1 MKESHLA
8 EIIRNR
14 IKQYQNRP
22 AVKYKKDGIYKSL
35 SWNELGNQIDSISKY
50 LISEGLNIA
59 SNIGIYSQNCPEW
72 SITDFAIL
80 STRSVV
86 VPIFPTST
94 YEQLEYI
101 VNETEMEVLFVG
113 DEAQLYNAL
122 EVLKNCKF
130 LKKIITFFTPK
141 NEHEKVISFN
151 SILGNKYDDNIA
163 KILNQRLSKASI
175 NDLATIIY
183 TSGTTGE
190 PKGVMLHHS
199 NFIKLFE
206 IHDIRLELD
215 ENDVSLAFLPL
226 SHVFERGWTYFV
238 FYKGA
243 TNVYNYNPK
252 DIINEL
258 PIVKPTVMCAVP
270 RFFEKSYDI
279 ILKTT
284 HNWSKPKRSIF
295 NWALNTGLQ
304 YIEYEKDA
312 IKSPAI
318 LELKHKIANILVMK
332 TFRKVFGGR
341 IKYTPCAGAALNLEI
356 LKFFHALGI
365 KINYG
370 YGATETS
377 ATVSCMKKDK
387 YDFVN
392 TGSIMPD
399 VQVKINEE
407 DGQILV
413 KGETVFKGYYK
424 KPEATAEAL
433 KDGWYYTGDQG
444 EITSDGML
452 CMKERIKDIMKTSTG
467 KYVSPQKV
475 ELLLSQDQHI
485 EQLCVIGDNKRYL
498 TALIVPCYHYLKTL
512 SPKVEDHLNN
522 YKLVTN
528 PIAISEFQKKLDK
541 LQGQLASFE
550 KVVKFKLLPEPFT
563 IENNMMTNSLKVRRK
578 QVNIEYKQLIEEMY
592 K

>member
-8 EIIRNR
+8 KIIRNR
-14 IKQYQNRP
+14 IQQYQNRT
-22 AVKYKKDGIYKSL
+22 AVKYKEDGIYKSL
-35 SWNELGNQIDSISKY
+35 SWIDLGSRIDSISLF
-50 LISEGLNIA
+50 LISQGLHIT

-86 VPIFPTST
+86 VPVFPTST

-101 VNETEMEVLFVG
+101 VKETDMEVLFVG
-113 DEAQLYNAL
+113 DEAQLSYAL
-122 EVLKNCKF
+122 EVLKNCKS

-151 SILGNKYDDNIA
+151 SILNNKYDDNITE
-163 KILNQRLSKASI
+163 ILNQRLLEASI

-243 TNVYNYNPK
+243 TNIYNYNPK

-284 HNWSKPKRSIF
+284 QKWNKPKRSIF

-312 IKSPAI
+312 IKPPAI

-332 TFRKVFGGR
+332 AFRKVFGGQ
-341 IKYTPCAGAALNLEI
+341 IKYMPCAGAALNLEI

-387 YDFVN
+387 YDFIN
-392 TGSIMPD
+392 TGSIMPN
-399 VQVKINEE
+399 VEVKIIEE

-467 KYVSPQKV
+467 KYISPQKV

-485 EQLCVIGDNKRYL
+485 EQLCVIGDNRRYL

-528 PIAISEFQKKLDK
+528 PIAIDEFQKNYII
-541 LQGQLASFE
+541 S
-550 KVVKFKLLPEPFT
+550 
-563 IENNMMTNSLKVRRK
+563 R
-578 QVNIEYKQLIEEMY
+578 VN
-592 K
+592 

>member
-8 EIIRNR
+8 KIIRNR
-14 IKQYQNRP
+14 IQQYQNRT
-22 AVKYKKDGIYKSL
+22 AVKYKEDGIYKSL
-35 SWNELGNQIDSISKY
+35 SWIDLGSRIDSISLF
-50 LISEGLNIA
+50 LISQGLHIT

-86 VPIFPTST
+86 VPVFPTST

-101 VNETEMEVLFVG
+101 VKETDMEVLFVG
-113 DEAQLYNAL
+113 DEAQLSYAL
-122 EVLKNCKF
+122 EVLKNCKS

-151 SILGNKYDDNIA
+151 SILNNKYDDNITE
-163 KILNQRLSKASI
+163 ILNQRLLEASI

-243 TNVYNYNPK
+243 TNIYNYNPK

-284 HNWSKPKRSIF
+284 QKWNKPKRSIF

-312 IKSPAI
+312 IKPPAI

-332 TFRKVFGGR
+332 AFRKVFGGQ
-341 IKYTPCAGAALNLEI
+341 IKYMPCAGAALNLEI

-387 YDFVN
+387 YDFIN
-392 TGSIMPD
+392 TGSIMPN
-399 VQVKINEE
+399 VEVKIIEE

-467 KYVSPQKV
+467 KYISPQKV

-485 EQLCVIGDNKRYL
+485 EQLCVIGDNRRYL

-528 PIAISEFQKKLDK
+528 PIAIDEFQKKLHN
-541 LQGQLASFE
+541 LQSELASFE

-563 IENNMMTNSLKVRRK
+563 IENNLMTNSLKVRRK
-578 QVNIEYKQLIEEMY
+578 QVNIEYKELIEEMY
-592 K
+592 H

>member
-1 MKESHLA
+1 MKEFHLA

-14 IKQYQNRP
+14 VHQYQNRT
-22 AVKYKKDGIYKSL
+22 AVRFKKDGIYKSL
-35 SWNELGNQIDSISKY
+35 SWNELGNQIYSISQF
-50 LISEGLNIA
+50 LISEGLNVA

-101 VNETEMEVLFVG
+101 VEETEMEVLFVG
-113 DEAQLYNAL
+113 DETQLSNAL
-122 EVLKNCKF
+122 KALKNCKS
-130 LKKIITFFTPK
+130 LKKIITFNYPK
-141 NEHEKVISFN
+141 TENIQVVSFKD
-151 SILGNKYDDNIA
+151 ILTNTYDDYTKEI
-163 KILNQRLSKASI
+163 INQRLSESNI

-252 DIINEL
+252 EIINEL

-270 RFFEKSYDI
+270 RFFEKSYEI

-284 HNWSKPKRSIF
+284 HKWNRPKRSIF

-304 YIEYEKDA
+304 YIEYEKDSLIA
-312 IKSPAI
+312 PSL
-318 LELKHKIANILVMK
+318 LEFKHKIANLMVMK

-341 IKYTPCAGAALNLEI
+341 FKYMPCAGAALNLDI
-356 LKFFHALGI
+356 LKFFHALG
-365 KINYG
+365 
-370 YGATETS
+370 
-377 ATVSCMKKDK
+377 
-387 YDFVN
+387 
-392 TGSIMPD
+392 
-399 VQVKINEE
+399 
-407 DGQILV
+407 L
-413 KGETVFKGYYK
+413 
-424 KPEATAEAL
+424 
-433 KDGWYYTGDQG
+433 
-444 EITSDGML
+444 
-452 CMKERIKDIMKTSTG
+452 
-467 KYVSPQKV
+467 
-475 ELLLSQDQHI
+475 
-485 EQLCVIGDNKRYL
+485 
-498 TALIVPCYHYLKTL
+498 
-512 SPKVEDHLNN
+512 
-522 YKLVTN
+522 
-528 PIAISEFQKKLDK
+528 
-541 LQGQLASFE
+541 
-550 KVVKFKLLPEPFT
+550 
-563 IENNMMTNSLKVRRK
+563 
-578 QVNIEYKQLIEEMY
+578 
-592 K
+592 

>member
-1 MKESHLA
+1 
-8 EIIRNR
+8 
-14 IKQYQNRP
+14 
-22 AVKYKKDGIYKSL
+22 
-35 SWNELGNQIDSISKY
+35 
-50 LISEGLNIA
+50 
-59 SNIGIYSQNCPEW
+59 
-72 SITDFAIL
+72 
-80 STRSVV
+80 
-86 VPIFPTST
+86 
-94 YEQLEYI
+94 
-101 VNETEMEVLFVG
+101 MEVLFVG
-113 DEAQLYNAL
+113 DEIQLSNAI
-122 EVLKNCKF
+122 KAMDHCTS
-130 LKKIITFFTPK
+130 LKKIITFHCEDNDHK
-141 NEHEKVISFN
+141 QVISFKDLVN
-151 SILGNKYDDNIA
+151 TEYESKYLT
-163 KILNQRLSKASI
+163 ILNQRLSDANI

-215 ENDVSLAFLPL
+215 ESDVSLAFLPL

-243 TNVYNYNPK
+243 TNVYNYDPK
-252 DIINEL
+252 DIIKEL
-258 PIVKPTVMCAVP
+258 PIVKPTVMCTVP
-270 RFFEKSYDI
+270 RFFEKSFDI
-279 ILKTT
+279 ITKTT
-284 HNWSKPKRSIF
+284 QNWNKPKRSIF

-304 YIEYEKDA
+304 YIEYEKD
-312 IKSPAI
+312 SLTPPFL
-318 LELKHKIANILVMK
+318 LEFKHKISNVLVMK
-332 TFRKVFGGR
+332 TFRKVFGGN
-341 IKYTPCAGAALNLEI
+341 IKYMPCAGAALNLDI

-377 ATVSCMKKDK
+377 ATVSCMKKEK
-387 YDFVN
+387 YDFIN

-399 VQVKINEE
+399 VQVRINVE

-413 KGETVFKGYYK
+413 KGDTVFKGYYK

-433 KDGWYYTGDQG
+433 KDGWYYTGDMG

-467 KYVSPQKV
+467 KYVSPQKI
-475 ELLLSQDQHI
+475 ELLLSKCQNI
-485 EQLCVIGDNKRYL
+485 EQLCDIGDDRRYL

-512 SPKVEDHLNN
+512 CSSEEDHSCNH
-522 YKLVTN
+522 KLVSN
-528 PIAISEFQKKLDK
+528 PIAIKEFQKKIDE
-541 LQGQLASFE
+541 LQIELASYE

-563 IENNMMTNSLKVRRK
+563 IENNLMTNSLKVRRK
-578 QVNIEYKQLIEEMY
+578 QVNIEYTDLIEEMY